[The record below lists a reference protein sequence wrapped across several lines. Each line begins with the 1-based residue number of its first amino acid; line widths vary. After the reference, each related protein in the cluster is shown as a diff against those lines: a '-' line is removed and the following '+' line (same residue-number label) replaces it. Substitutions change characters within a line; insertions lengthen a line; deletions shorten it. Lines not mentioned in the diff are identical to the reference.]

1 MERGITG
8 DFALVKAWK
17 ADKSGNLVFRYTS
30 RNFNPLCAQAGKVCI
45 AEVEELVEDGELHP
59 DEIHLPGIYV
69 QRIIKPAKHEKRIE
83 KLTVRKKGDDG
94 ASASKSDSEKSPAQ
108 LKREKIAK
116 RAAREFEDG
125 MYCNLGIGIPTLAT
139 NFVPKG

>member
-17 ADKSGNLVFRYTS
+17 ADKSGNLMFRYTS
-30 RNFNPLCAQAGKVCI
+30 RNFNPLCAQAGKITI
-45 AEVEELVEDGELHP
+45 AEVEELVEDGDMHP

-69 QRIIKPAKHEKRIE
+69 QRVIKGPSFEKRIE
-83 KLTVRKKGDDG
+83 RLTVRPKDG
-94 ASASKSDSEKSPAQ
+94 GSDSKPVKEKSPAQ
-108 LKREKIAK
+108 LMREKIAK

-125 MYCNLGIGIPTLAT
+125 MYCNLGIGIPTLAS
-139 NFVPKG
+139 NFIPKG

>member
-17 ADKSGNLVFRYTS
+17 ADKSGNLMFRYTS
-30 RNFNPLCAQAGKVCI
+30 RNFNPLCAQAGKITI
-45 AEVEELVEDGELHP
+45 AEVEELVEDGDMHP

-69 QRIIKPAKHEKRIE
+69 QRIIKGPSFEKRIE
-83 KLTVRKKGDDG
+83 RLTVRPKDAG
-94 ASASKSDSEKSPAQ
+94 SDSKPVKEKSPAQ
-108 LKREKIAK
+108 LMREKIAK

-125 MYCNLGIGIPTLAT
+125 MYCNLGIGIPTLAS
-139 NFVPKG
+139 NFIPKG